1 MPRNQKPKSP
11 LGAILQSLKNDIP
24 RSSLDNAI
32 ERAAGEPGAP
42 VAPSIA
48 AKPAALT
55 PGAQQAPTG
64 GQGQNGNRNGQHR
77 RGGRGHGG
85 QGGNRPPM
93 AGGRP
98 QGAPSAPGA
107 RPEGGAG
114 PRHGS
119 RPSYQYPE
127 HKRRGK
133 QPSQGEI
140 GGHREP
146 APKKRTGP
154 MIPPPEEGVYRIIP
168 LGGVEEVGKNL
179 TAIETKDD
187 IIVID
192 AGMQFAGDDTPGIDY
207 IIPNTTYLE
216 ERKDK
221 IRAMFITHGHL
232 DHIGGLPLVLARI
245 GNPPVYSRN
254 LTVLLMKKR
263 QAEFP
268 HLPPLNAIVVNNE
281 DTITVGKMRVKFFG
295 VTHTVPDSMGILL
308 ETPHGWIVNP
318 GDYKL
323 DQVDGIVSDAE
334 EKQYSVF
341 DHHKTLLLMTDSTNV
356 ENEGFALPEIKVHQG
371 LERLIRANKG
381 GRLIIAAFAS
391 HITRLIKIIEIAE
404 LLGKKVVL
412 EGRSMKTNMEV
423 SIEAGLLKP
432 KPDTLI
438 TLDEMDNFPP
448 DRIIMLMTGA
458 QGEEFAALNRAAQKT
473 HKKFILKKNDT
484 IILSASIVP
493 GNEVQVAKMKDG
505 LARQGVN
512 IVTYRTSGEDYVHA
526 TGHGNREDIKWL
538 HRKVNE
544 KFFIPIHGSHYMLQS
559 HKRLAHELGIP
570 DANIVVPDNGS
581 IIEISA
587 DGTKMTL
594 RKEKAPSGLMMVDG
608 FTVGDEQEVVIRDR
622 QMLAQDGMFVIVA
635 TIDQKTG
642 KLLKSPDIIS
652 RGFVYLKESQDL
664 LHEARQIVKRSL
676 EENSG
681 GPMPINFEVL
691 RGTLGDNLSKFLFQ
705 KTAKRPLVI
714 PVLLA
719 V

>member
-11 LGAILQSLKNDIP
+11 LGAILQSL
-24 RSSLDNAI
+24 S
-32 ERAAGEPGAP
+32 GEPGSNVGP
-42 VAPSIA
+42 N
-48 AKPAALT
+48 KQRT
-55 PGAQQAPTG
+55 P
-64 GQGQNGNRNGQHR
+64 
-77 RGGRGHGG
+77 GHGG
-85 QGGNRPPM
+85 QHKRPVHGAHHNTHPR
-93 AGGRP
+93 APHQGRP
-98 QGAPSAPGA
+98 LSPHAKQKDGHS
-107 RPEGGAG
+107 
-114 PRHGS
+114 S
-119 RPSYQYPE
+119 RPSYQYPKFE
-127 HKRRGK
+127 HKRKNQKPAHPSTK
-133 QPSQGEI
+133 QGV
-140 GGHREP
+140 HRNLT
-146 APKKRTGP
+146 KKKTGP

-168 LGGVEEVGKNL
+168 LGGVEEVGKNM

-192 AGMQFAGDDTPGIDY
+192 AGMQFASDDTPGIDY
-207 IIPNTTYLE
+207 IIPNTSYLE
-216 ERKDK
+216 DRKDK
-221 IRAMFITHGHL
+221 IRAVFITHGHL
-232 DHIGGLPLVLARI
+232 DHIGGLSLVLSRI
-245 GNPPVYSRN
+245 GNPPVYSRK
-254 LTVLLMKKR
+254 LTVLLMKRR

-268 HLPPLNAIVVNNE
+268 HLPPLNAIIVENDSV
-281 DTITVGKMRVKFFG
+281 ITVGKMRVKFFG

-323 DQVDGIVSDAE
+323 EQIDGIVTDSE
-334 EKQYSVF
+334 EKEYSIF
-341 DHHKTLLLMTDSTNV
+341 DKNKTLLLMTDSTNV

-371 LERLIRANKG
+371 LERLISINKG

-391 HITRLIKIIEIAE
+391 HITRLIKVIEIAE
-404 LLGKKVVL
+404 AMNKKVVL

-432 KPDTLI
+432 KKDTI
-438 TLDEMDNFPP
+438 IPIEEIDNYPP
-448 DRIIMLMTGA
+448 DRIIILMTGA

-473 HKKFILKKNDT
+473 HKKFQLKKNDT

-493 GNEVQVAKMKDG
+493 GNEVAVAKMKDG

-559 HKRLAHELGIP
+559 HKRLAHEIGIP
-570 DANIVVPDNGS
+570 NENVIVPDNGS

-587 DGTKMTL
+587 DGQKMTL

-608 FTVGDEQEVVIRDR
+608 FTIGDEQEVVIRDR
-622 QMLAQDGMFVIVA
+622 QMLAQDGMFVVVA

-642 KLLKSPDIIS
+642 KLRKSPDIIS

-664 LHEARQIVKRSL
+664 LQEVRGIVKRTI

-681 GPMPINFEVL
+681 GMTPINFELV
-691 RGTLGDNLSKFLFQ
+691 RGTLGDNLSRFLFQ